1 MMFFFWQIH
10 VSVLNKDLMAE
21 INHHRESIRGHFA
34 KMMDIFAVQV
44 SCLSYNYHWFSLN
57 VLEHFKISFL
67 NFLCEMLK

>member
-10 VSVLNKDLMAE
+10 VSVLNKDLTAE

-34 KMMDIFAVQV
+34 KMMDMFAVQV

-57 VLEHFKISFL
+57 VLEHFKIYFL
-67 NFLCEMLK
+67 NFLSVMLK